1 MVHEAL
7 LAAALGGLFW
17 LDRFQVFQ
25 LMLSRPLVAAPVI
38 GWALGDPFSGFASG
52 LLYEMLWLDRPP
64 VGGYI
69 PPDSTFASV
78 ATAAVAALV
87 KAHSSAPLTAVAFLS
102 FLCLFP
108 VSFAGARVDHFV
120 RTGLGRLAR
129 SAEQGLMDGGGIP
142 APKYFAAGLILGFGC
157 AFLGLFPIILIG
169 DVFVGSLL
177 EHCSA
182 AVVRSFELS
191 YYAVPLVGVAELIG
205 GLQERRFIIMFA
217 VGLILSLGV
226 GLIFGF

>member
-38 GWALGDPFSGFASG
+38 GWAMGDPFSGFASG
-52 LLYEMLWLDRPP
+52 LLYEMLWLERPP

-69 PPDSTFASV
+69 PPDSTFACV
-78 ATAAVAALV
+78 ATAAVSALV
-87 KAHSSAPLTAVAFLS
+87 KAHSPAPLTAVAFLS

-108 VSFAGARVDHFV
+108 ASFIGARLDHLV
-120 RTGLGRLAR
+120 RAGLGRLAR
-129 SAEQGLMDGGGIP
+129 SAEKTLTEGSVIP
-142 APKYFAAGLILGFGC
+142 VSKYFARGLILGFGC

-169 DVFVGSLL
+169 YVFVSSLL
-177 EHCSA
+177 GQCSA
-182 AVVRSFELS
+182 PVVRSFELS

-205 GLQERRFIIMFA
+205 GLQERRFIILFTA
-217 VGLILSLGV
+217 GIVLSLGV
-226 GLIFGF
+226 GLIFGL